1 MSLRS
6 AIVSLLF
13 LPLLTIFPFVALS
26 APSAIAM
33 APDEDQVKVWN
44 RFADTVYALHERAL
58 ITHEIRSI
66 EEVGRY
72 GGEFAKRFS
81 FRETSYYDVK
91 SNRLLSR
98 VRRDQDKPD
107 NVHIVEVFVYDT
119 SGRIARDFSFIYL
132 PWAHNAPI
140 RTFINLHQHS
150 EGLHAYRQ
158 FDASGN
164 RLYEN
169 CEGKFSGHEV
179 KISLEDFQIKPDITS
194 TQTYKNCF
202 SKIPANASGYLAA
215 R

>member
-1 MSLRS
+1 M
-6 AIVSLLF
+6 AF
-13 LPLLTIFPFVALS
+13 S

-33 APDEDQVKVWN
+33 TPDEDQVKTWN

-58 ITHEIRSI
+58 ATHEVRST
-66 EEVGRY
+66 EAVGRY

-81 FRETSYYDVK
+81 FRETSYYDAK

-107 NVHIVEVFVYDT
+107 NVHIVEVYVYDP
-119 SGRIARDFSFIYL
+119 SGQLTRDFSFIYL
-132 PWAHNAPI
+132 PWARNAPI

-150 EGLHAYRQ
+150 KDLHAYRQ

-169 CEGKFSGHEV
+169 CEGKFSGREV
-179 KISLEDFQIKPDITS
+179 KISLEDFQIKPDVTS

-202 SKIPANASGYLAA
+202 TKIPANASGYLTPH
-215 R
+215 